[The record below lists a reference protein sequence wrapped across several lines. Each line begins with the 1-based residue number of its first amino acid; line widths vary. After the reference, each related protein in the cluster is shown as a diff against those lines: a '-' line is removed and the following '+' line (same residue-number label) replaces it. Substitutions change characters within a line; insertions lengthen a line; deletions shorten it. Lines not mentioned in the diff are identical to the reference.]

1 MFHGHERD
9 ACARVGGLYLSFSL
23 IKNLKP
29 KIINL
34 RSREGLQRK
43 ARSKVER
50 RGTLRGL
57 VAESPTWSFY
67 GGARPK
73 KANSQNKISDK
84 SFILDEENWS
94 KSIIFASNYDGYF
107 NIIRFSR

>member
-1 MFHGHERD
+1 MREYFTILLFYLEFSEFH
-9 ACARVGGLYLSFSL
+9 
-23 IKNLKP
+23 LK
-29 KIINL
+29 
-34 RSREGLQRK
+34 RK

-50 RGTLRGL
+50 SGTLRGL
-57 VAESPTWSFY
+57 VAESPTQSFY

-94 KSIIFASNYDGYF
+94 KSIIFAP
-107 NIIRFSR
+107 IIRFILILLDFQDETYQG